1 MPRNYH
7 GHGNPYIMQDGGD
20 FSFFPIDLSHPP
32 LNSQMLFKLFIKLFR
47 PSKRLVHFD
56 PQIEEAS
63 RDMQH
68 KAIKSCGANDKQ
80 AWVLSA
86 GWEPSQ
92 WRWQYDQRSQ
102 PPVINTLPLREDHQ
116 GQEQLPRPHFLRPT
130 TASHLTSLT
139 NLQPLDQLRNTPSHE
154 CANGSDHPATS
165 LDICRQNTEGFA
177 HHNYNPVQAAPSTE
191 IPRRK
196 VPRRALLQ
204 LANVGESSSGQPS
217 ALFKVDE
224 PMIQRCGAKEI
235 TKMKREIRAT
245 ISLLLKQLQ
254 CEGYAEL
261 VRQELFHEFT
271 AQDNSPQ
278 VSWDESQLA
287 PRLHLASSLF
297 RIRQRLERLS
307 VEINFV
313 NSRGYLDR
321 LQAFAGSVPS
331 LQIFVPQKL
340 N

>member
-1 MPRNYH
+1 MNAQMALITQQPVWISVDKIQKVLLITITIRYKLPQARRFR
-7 GHGNPYIMQDGGD
+7 GEKYPDGLY
-20 FSFFPIDLSHPP
+20 FSSQTWESPP
-32 LNSQMLFKLFIKLFR
+32 ADSQ
-47 PSKRLVHFD
+47 
-56 PQIEEAS
+56 
-63 RDMQH
+63 
-68 KAIKSCGANDKQ
+68 
-80 AWVLSA
+80 
-86 GWEPSQ
+86 
-92 WRWQYDQRSQ
+92 
-102 PPVINTLPLREDHQ
+102 
-116 GQEQLPRPHFLRPT
+116 
-130 TASHLTSLT
+130 
-139 NLQPLDQLRNTPSHE
+139 
-154 CANGSDHPATS
+154 
-165 LDICRQNTEGFA
+165 
-177 HHNYNPVQAAPSTE
+177 
-191 IPRRK
+191 
-196 VPRRALLQ
+196 
-204 LANVGESSSGQPS
+204 
-217 ALFKVDE
+217 ALFSRW
-224 PMIQRCGAKEI
+224 IQRCGAKEI

-331 LQIFVPQKL
+331 LQIFVLQKL